1 MQSDSRKRTSP
12 IPWAPVDVQTSVA
25 AAATLVSLAFA
36 ATVLERW
43 IDKRKPQDAAWA
55 WSLLLFALGAASLWW
70 GATVGWSAAPFRAF
84 YAFGA
89 VLNVPVLALGTIYL
103 LVGRRTAHR
112 IAVVTTLACIFAAG
126 VVAASPITGTFV
138 VDELPR
144 GSDVFGVGPRVA
156 AAVASSVG
164 AVVVVA
170 GSIWSMVK
178 LLRSD
183 FPGALRGAL
192 GNGLIVA
199 GALVLSWGGLLNS
212 VLDEM
217 TAFSISLLVGISLI
231 FGGAL
236 TATGARR

>member
-1 MQSDSRKRTSP
+1 
-12 IPWAPVDVQTSVA
+12 VDVQTSVA

-43 IDKRKPQDAAWA
+43 IDRRRPQDAAWA

-70 GATVGWSAAPFRAF
+70 GATSGWSAGPFRAF

-89 VLNVPVLALGTIYL
+89 VLNVPVLALGTVYL
-103 LVGRRTAHR
+103 LARRRTADR
-112 IAVVTTLACIFAAG
+112 ISAVVVIACTFAAG

-138 VDELPR
+138 ADELPR
-144 GSDVFGVGPRVA
+144 GSDVFGAGPRVA

-164 AVVVVA
+164 ALVVIA
-170 GSIWSMVK
+170 GSAWSMVR
-178 LLRSD
+178 LLRSNA
-183 FPGALRGAL
+183 PGARRGAA

-199 GALVLSWGGLLNS
+199 GALVLSYGGLLNS

-217 TAFSISLLVGISLI
+217 TGFAVSLLVGISLI
-231 FGGAL
+231 FAGAL
-236 TATGARR
+236 TATGTRRT